1 MSHII
6 SDPSFAADLLRGY
19 HARPVQ
25 IPMPDRLK
33 PHVFEF
39 SLRRM
44 QELLNDPDR
53 EKWNMGDENDDGLQ
67 RRSPT
72 FKNPTADHKW
82 FFHQK
87 LLTFWNLAEKN
98 CLNTY
103 RYKDFLAS
111 NDFITR
117 IAIEI
122 VTPYIDALDQRLP
135 GYAFKRNFLAGD
147 HVLRLI
153 VDDAPAITGKLE
165 VASAHMDFAF
175 CTLHLWESRPEFQW
189 YNEEFK
195 QWEHVA
201 DGQTPAAIL
210 FLGRKAAIM
219 TGGKRMISPIGEQTK
234 EVIPH
239 SGLLRPLLH
248 RVREIGNPAELTT
261 PRRAVVLFFHVPLV
275 L

>member
-1 MSHII
+1 MII
-6 SDPSFAADLLRGY
+6 SDPHLAADLLRGPY
-19 HARPVQ
+19 ARPVQ

-53 EKWNMGDENDDGLQ
+53 EKWNLGNENDDGLQ
-67 RRSPT
+67 RKSPT
-72 FKNPTADHKW
+72 TQNPTADYKW

-87 LLTFWNLAEKN
+87 LLTFWNLAEKS
-98 CLNTY
+98 CLNTH

-111 NDFITR
+111 NDFIIR
-117 IAIEI
+117 IAIET

-135 GYAFKRNFLAGD
+135 GYAFKRNFLAGN

-153 VDDAPAITGKLE
+153 VDDPPASTGNLE
-165 VASAHMDFAF
+165 VANKHTDYAF

-189 YNEEFK
+189 YNEKSK
-195 QWEHVA
+195 QWEHIT
-201 DGQTPAAIL
+201 DEPKIPTAIL
-210 FLGRKAAIM
+210 FLGRKAALM
-219 TGGKRMISPIGEQTK
+219 TGGKRMISPTGEQTK
-234 EVIPH
+234 EVVPH

-248 RVREIGNPAELTT
+248 RVREIGNPTELTT
-261 PRRAVVLFFHVPLV
+261 PRRAVVAFFHTPLV